1 MIEKNK
7 VVTLNYKLTEAGKSE
22 EIESTYGGQPLMFI
36 YETGSMLPKFEENLK
51 DLNQGDKF
59 NFVLKAADAY
69 GEVIESA
76 VTEIPKTA
84 FSQDGKVDESIMVLG
99 KVLPMQDKD
108 GNRFDGIIVE
118 INDDTIKMD
127 FNHPL
132 AGFDLNFEGEIS
144 EIREAT
150 ELELEHG
157 HLHPEGDDHAH
168 DDHHHGDEDHEC
180 TGCGAH

>member
-36 YETGSMLPKFEENLK
+36 FETGTMLPKFEENLK
-51 DLNQGDKF
+51 NLNQGDKF

-76 VTEIPKTA
+76 ITEIPKTA
-84 FSQDGKVDESIMVLG
+84 FAQDGKIDEDIIQLG

-118 INDDTIKMD
+118 INDDSIKMD

-132 AGFDLNFEGEIS
+132 AGFDLNFEGEIT
-144 EIREAT
+144 EVRDAT

-157 HLHPEGDDHAH
+157 HVHADGH
-168 DDHHHGDEDHEC
+168 DHH
-180 TGCGAH
+180 

>member
-22 EIESTYGGQPLMFI
+22 VIESTFEGKPLTFI
-36 YETGSMLPKFEENLK
+36 YQTGSMLPKFEENLK
-51 DLNQGDKF
+51 ELKQGDKF
-59 NFVLKAADAY
+59 NFELKAADAY
-69 GEVIESA
+69 GEVIETA

-84 FSQDGKVDESIMVLG
+84 FAQDGKVDESVIQLG

-118 INDDTIKMD
+118 VNDDSIKMD

-132 AGFDLNFEGEIS
+132 AGFDLNFDGEIA
-144 EIREAT
+144 EVREAT

-157 HLHPEGDDHAH
+157 HIHAEGDDDAH
-168 DDHHHGDEDHEC
+168 KGHEHGEDHEC